1 MKVTVLAVGRV
12 KAPFEDAQSHYL
24 KMLGSKQ
31 RVEVVEVKDGEGM
44 LRRVGERVRVVCL
57 DGRGRMMDSI
67 EWSGWLD
74 ERKLEARDVVIAIGG
89 PEGLPDEMLER
100 ADEVI
105 SLGPQTIA
113 HQLARIVLLEQL
125 FRATRIL
132 AGEPYH
138 L

>member
-1 MKVTVLAVGRV
+1 
-12 KAPFEDAQSHYL
+12 
-24 KMLGSKQ
+24 
-31 RVEVVEVKDGEGM
+31 
-44 LRRVGERVRVVCL
+44 
-57 DGRGRMMDSI
+57 
-67 EWSGWLD
+67 
-74 ERKLEARDVVIAIGG
+74 
-89 PEGLPDEMLER
+89 MLER

>member
-12 KAPFEDAQSHYL
+12 KAPFEDAQAHYL

-89 PEGLPDEMLER
+89 PEGLSDEMLER
-100 ADEVI
+100 ADQVI

>member
-1 MKVTVLAVGRV
+1 MKMTVLAVGRI
-12 KAPFEDAQSHYL
+12 KTPFAAAQEHYL
-24 KMLGSKQ
+24 KMLGTRL
-31 RVEVVEVKDGEGM
+31 RVEVVEVREESKLAGRIDGG
-44 LRRVGERVRVVCL
+44 VRLICM
-57 DGRGRMMDSI
+57 DGRGSMMDSV

-74 ERKLEARDVVIAIGG
+74 RCRLDARDVVIVIGG
-89 PEGLPDEMLER
+89 PTGLPDEVLER

-113 HQLARIVLLEQL
+113 HQLARVVLLEQL
-125 FRATRIL
+125 FRASKIL

>member
-12 KAPFEDAQSHYL
+12 KAPFEDAQAHYL

-67 EWSGWLD
+67 EWSGWL
-74 ERKLEARDVVIAIGG
+74 EGRRLEARDVVIAIGG
-89 PEGLPDEMLER
+89 AEGLPDEMLDR

>member
-1 MKVTVLAVGRV
+1 MKLEILAVGKV
-12 KAPFEDAQSHYL
+12 KPPFTDAQEHYL
-24 KMLGSKQ
+24 KMLGP
-31 RVEVVEVKDGEGM
+31 RLTVAVEEVRDEARLAGRIAADAR
-44 LRRVGERVRVVCL
+44 LVCL

-74 ERKLEARDVVIAIGG
+74 ERRLEARDVIIAIGG
-89 PEGLPDEMLER
+89 PSGLPDGVLER

-125 FRATRIL
+125 FRASKIL
-132 AGEPYH
+132 SGEPYH

>member
-1 MKVTVLAVGRV
+1 MKVRILAVGRI
-12 KAPFEDAQSHYL
+12 KAPYAGAQAEYL
-24 KMLGSKQ
+24 KMLVPRQ
-31 RVEVVEVKDGEGM
+31 RVEVVEVKHGDDLPG
-44 LRRVGERVRVVCL
+44 RIGERDRLVCL
-57 DGRGRMMDSI
+57 DVRGRAMDSL

-74 ERKLEARDVVIAIGG
+74 ERRLDAQDVAIAIGG
-89 PEGLPDEMLER
+89 PEGLPDEVLER

-105 SLGPQTIA
+105 SFGPQTMA

-125 FRATRIL
+125 FRATKIL

>member
-89 PEGLPDEMLER
+89 PEGLSDEMLER

>member
-1 MKVTVLAVGRV
+1 MKVTLLAVGRI
-12 KAPFEDAQSHYL
+12 KAPFADAQRHYL
-24 KMLGSKQ
+24 KMLAPRL
-31 RVEVVEVKDGEGM
+31 RVEVVEVRESDRLESRLDAGAR
-44 LRRVGERVRVVCL
+44 LVCL
-57 DGRGRMMDSI
+57 DGRGSMLDSL

-74 ERKLEARDVVIAIGG
+74 ARRLEARDVLIAIGG
-89 PEGLPDEMLER
+89 PTGLPDEVLDR
-100 ADEVI
+100 ADEVL

-125 FRATRIL
+125 FRASKIL

>member
-12 KAPFEDAQSHYL
+12 KAPFEDAQAHYL

-89 PEGLPDEMLER
+89 PEGLSDEMLER

>member
-12 KAPFEDAQSHYL
+12 KAPFRDAQAHYL

-31 RVEVVEVKDGEGM
+31 RVEVVEVKDGEG
-44 LRRVGERVRVVCL
+44 LTRRVGERERVVCL

-89 PEGLPDEMLER
+89 AEGLPDEMLDR

>member
-1 MKVTVLAVGRV
+1 MKVTVLAVGRI
-12 KAPFEDAQSHYL
+12 KAPFADAQAHYL

-31 RVEVVEVKDGEGM
+31 RVEVVEVKAGDG
-44 LRRVGERVRVVCL
+44 LVRRTGERERVVCL

-89 PEGLPDEMLER
+89 PEGLPDEMLDR

>member
-12 KAPFEDAQSHYL
+12 KAPFRDAQAHYL

-31 RVEVVEVKDGEGM
+31 RVEVVEVKDGEG
-44 LRRVGERVRVVCL
+44 LVRRVGERERVVCL

-125 FRATRIL
+125 FRASRIL

>member
-1 MKVTVLAVGRV
+1 MKVTVLAVGRI
-12 KAPFEDAQSHYL
+12 KAPFEDAQAHYL

-100 ADEVI
+100 ADQVI